1 MEESILSNKVSAQSY
16 SSIERGVLKY
26 VDVVGSVE
34 NNDHLFEL
42 YIEDDNYLNIEKD
55 RAGYLKSEGDFND
68 GYKAIYSLRALG
80 ALHENPITDEDT
92 AELNFALAENLNTID
107 INTVTWENP
116 LSVTRKHKTGIFS
129 NDLCQQLKASDDYN
143 ALDEDDNWFNNGYL
157 TDVVIPLI
165 RAAIKDIPNFN
176 YMRVTTSEMESKNSK
191 ERWKLQKC
199 SSFGKKPDAMIIAT
213 ICNIEFEIMF
223 LEGSRLVADKGKRH
237 SDSVKLWR
245 GSNDGIWLA
254 SLGTTTLIKPNCHL
268 RIQEAFSIINLLLKL
283 RIIIIVDI
291 GLFKSAVKSK
301 FNRNNRKNVKSSTTS
316 SPGNKKLKSV

>member
-55 RAGYLKSEGDFND
+55 RAGYLKSEGDVFLDN
-68 GYKAIYSLRALG
+68 SALKDIIMMRRPHYNLMMDIKLFIHFERL
-80 ALHENPITDEDT
+80 ALFMKYVNRLSEHQVNEAKNPITDEDT

-254 SLGTTTLIKPNCHL
+254 SRRC
-268 RIQEAFSIINLLLKL
+268 
-283 RIIIIVDI
+283 
-291 GLFKSAVKSK
+291 
-301 FNRNNRKNVKSSTTS
+301 
-316 SPGNKKLKSV
+316 KLK

>member
-116 LSVTRKHKTGIFS
+116 VTRKHKTGIFS

-254 SLGTTTLIKPNCHL
+254 SRRC
-268 RIQEAFSIINLLLKL
+268 
-283 RIIIIVDI
+283 
-291 GLFKSAVKSK
+291 
-301 FNRNNRKNVKSSTTS
+301 
-316 SPGNKKLKSV
+316 KLK

>member
-1 MEESILSNKVSAQSY
+1 
-16 SSIERGVLKY
+16 
-26 VDVVGSVE
+26 
-34 NNDHLFEL
+34 
-42 YIEDDNYLNIEKD
+42 
-55 RAGYLKSEGDFND
+55 FND

-116 LSVTRKHKTGIFS
+116 VTRKHKTGIFS

-254 SLGTTTLIKPNCHL
+254 SRRC
-268 RIQEAFSIINLLLKL
+268 
-283 RIIIIVDI
+283 
-291 GLFKSAVKSK
+291 
-301 FNRNNRKNVKSSTTS
+301 
-316 SPGNKKLKSV
+316 KLK

>member
-1 MEESILSNKVSAQSY
+1 
-16 SSIERGVLKY
+16 
-26 VDVVGSVE
+26 
-34 NNDHLFEL
+34 
-42 YIEDDNYLNIEKD
+42 
-55 RAGYLKSEGDFND
+55 
-68 GYKAIYSLRALG
+68 
-80 ALHENPITDEDT
+80 
-92 AELNFALAENLNTID
+92 
-107 INTVTWENP
+107 
-116 LSVTRKHKTGIFS
+116 
-129 NDLCQQLKASDDYN
+129 
-143 ALDEDDNWFNNGYL
+143 
-157 TDVVIPLI
+157 
-165 RAAIKDIPNFN
+165 
-176 YMRVTTSEMESKNSK
+176 MRVTTSEMESKNSK